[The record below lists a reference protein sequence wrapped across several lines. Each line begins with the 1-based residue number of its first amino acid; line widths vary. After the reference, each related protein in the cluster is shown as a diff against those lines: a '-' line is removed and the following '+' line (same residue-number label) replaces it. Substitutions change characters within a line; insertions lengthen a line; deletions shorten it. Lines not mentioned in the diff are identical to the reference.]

1 MKLMMLVV
9 KLTDLV
15 VSDDTCTLKTY
26 HHCIAQVICNPAL
39 PTCNL
44 GTCKA
49 CPGIDTLKTSLVALL
64 EDNMIDNVTY
74 RQWEAVDRSSLE
86 TVTKTSDEFVEVEG
100 TDSTLFHCNTTS
112 LFLQLTKI

>member
-1 MKLMMLVV
+1 MMLGV
-9 KLTDLV
+9 KLTV
-15 VSDDTCTLKTY
+15 IVESDDSCTLKTY

-39 PTCNL
+39 PKCYL

-49 CPGIDTLKTSLVALL
+49 CPGNDTLKTSLVALL

-86 TVTKTSDEFVEVEG
+86 AVIKTSDKFVEALCERVLIPHSFIAIQQASFFNE
-100 TDSTLFHCNTTS
+100 
-112 LFLQLTKI
+112 